1 MSKKY
6 SLLTEKDVTLK
17 LSGVPDDVE
26 LDDLGIELVT
36 GDDEEEAPDDEGDDE
51 GGDDE
56 GDDDV
61 AEEDLEAELAELFG
75 EDDDVDEIEPNPS
88 PMDEEGDDVAEFYEF
103 METDDDDTTEE
114 GDDDVTE
121 FYEFAEGDD
130 DTTEEGDD
138 DMDEV
143 VEIDENMLRQELRR
157 MKKLF
162 EGDGVSDFGGGS
174 VEQKDIY
181 KTQMNKH
188 DALKARVVKEAR
200 KNRTLNR
207 QLKAHKHA
215 LNQLRK
221 QLSEMN
227 LFNAKLL
234 YANKLLQNENLTK
247 YQKLNVIKSLD
258 KAQSLREAKLL
269 YKGLL
274 ESIGDP
280 GKKSLNESSKRRVRG
295 SASRPTKSGRSN
307 DTQTD
312 RWAQLAGLKS

>member
-6 SLLTEKDVTLK
+6 SLLSEKDVTLK
-17 LSGVPDDVE
+17 LSGVPDEVE
-26 LDDLGIELVT
+26 LDDLGIELVA
-36 GDDEEEAPDDEGDDE
+36 DEEAGEGEEGEGEPEGDV
-51 GGDDE
+51 E
-56 GDDDV
+56 GDV
-61 AEEDLEAELAELFG
+61 EEDLEAELAELFG
-75 EDDDVDEIEPNPS
+75 EDDDTADETYAEQDDAA
-88 PMDEEGDDVAEFYEF
+88 DEGGDDVAEFYEF
-103 METDDDDTTEE
+103 MEQDDDAADE

-121 FYEFAEGDD
+121 FYEFTEGDD
-130 DTTEEGDD
+130 DEADEGD

-188 DALKARVVKEAR
+188 DALKARVVKEVR

-207 QLKAHKHA
+207 QLKAHQVA

-247 YQKLNVIKSLD
+247 HQKLNVIKSLD

-269 YKGLL
+269 YRGLL
-274 ESIGDP
+274 ESIGDS
-280 GKKSLNESSKRRVRG
+280 GKKSLNESSKQRVRG
-295 SASRPTKSGRSN
+295 SASRSTKSGN
-307 DTQTD
+307 ANGEQTA
-312 RWAQLAGLKS
+312 RWAELAGLL